1 MKLRLWVEYKKI
13 EEYKLLELEVE
24 IVYVVFVDLI
34 ESSLYEEDLER
45 CVMEDEMYEEK
56 WKSVGK
62 FDREWY
68 IK

>member
-56 WKSVGK
+56 
-62 FDREWY
+62 
-68 IK
+68 